1 MRVKIDAYLGERNF
15 LDFSFLEKR
24 ESWLPA
30 TGLYIEFILK
40 GRCSEAVR
48 FDVESEDEDA
58 IKVCQHSW
66 NRFFLNIERS
76 AKVYFRV
83 FEGKEK
89 KVERSLSMKVEEID
103 SLLLFSVPYLLDFDV
118 PDIRFFSNRLS
129 EKMVNGTRV
138 ILFSSKFLSRLSGIG
153 WNIEDVSFWKFFD
166 VVFSIITE
174 RGIRLVVTP
183 FDKRAVYVD
192 EMIQELKRLLFIFIE
207 RYSKF
212 KIIWDFSQGL
222 PAKYSDVIFDGILNK
237 FKTAS
242 LVLPESLKGKL
253 GGFTSYYQRI
263 FSDGKLNGIAVNE
276 EGKKILYI
284 YPFSEDFYKMREFVR
299 EAVKSNWF
307 VECVFEN
314 VRNLTQMKYSMA
326 KALYLGYSDARSGA
340 ASV

>member
-1 MRVKIDAYLGERNF
+1 VRIKIDAYLGERNF
-15 LDFSFLEKR
+15 LDFSFFEKR
-24 ESWLPA
+24 ESWLA
-30 TGLYIEFILK
+30 STGLYIEFILK
-40 GRCSEAVR
+40 GMCSEAIR
-48 FDVESEDEDA
+48 FDVESEDAGA

-89 KVERSLSMKVEEID
+89 KVERSLNMKVEDID
-103 SLLLFSVPYLLDFDV
+103 SLLLFSVPHLLDFDV

-129 EKMVNGTRV
+129 ERMVNGTRV
-138 ILFSSKFLSRLSGIG
+138 TLFSSKFLSRLSGIG
-153 WNIEDVSFWKFFD
+153 WDTGDASLWKFFD

-183 FDKRAVYVD
+183 FDNKAVYTD
-192 EMIQELKRLLFIFIE
+192 EIIQGLKRLLFVFIE

-222 PAKYSDVIFDGILNK
+222 PARYSDIIFDGILNK

-242 LVLPESLKGKL
+242 LVLPESLKDRL
-253 GGFTSYYQRI
+253 GSFTSYYQRI
-263 FSDGKLNGIAVNE
+263 FSDGRLNGITVNE
-276 EGKKILYI
+276 EGMKILFI

-299 EAVKSNWF
+299 ESVKNNWS
-307 VECVFEN
+307 VECVYEN
-314 VRNLTQMKYSMA
+314 VRSLTQLKYSVA
-326 KALYLGYSDARSGA
+326 RALFLGYSDAKSG
-340 ASV
+340 VRNV